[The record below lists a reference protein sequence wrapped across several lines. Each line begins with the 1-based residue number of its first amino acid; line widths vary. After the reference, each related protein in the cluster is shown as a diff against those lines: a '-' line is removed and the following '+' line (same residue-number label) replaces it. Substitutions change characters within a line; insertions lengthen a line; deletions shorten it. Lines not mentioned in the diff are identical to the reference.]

1 MVNAPAM
8 RISPSRKL
16 VYNVAWGITRTLR
29 VHRFGI
35 DHIIGA
41 LRASPTGT
49 CIIAHWHQSL
59 LSVLLPHHH
68 LPVAT
73 MASRSRDGEII
84 TRYLEDIGL
93 KPVRGSSSK
102 GGAAGA
108 RDLIRYLE
116 HGHSIVLNVDGPRGP
131 FKEAKSGVP
140 VIARRHGVPVV
151 PIACRATREIAL
163 KGSWDR
169 FRIPVPFS
177 HMAAVYGEPLWFTGV
192 DDEATRLQDRRRLA
206 RALHAVECRAT
217 ALVGKNDGQPP
228 ARYLRWLTDA
238 APEAAA
244 DGA

>member
-1 MVNAPAM
+1 M
-8 RISPSRKL
+8 RIRPSRQL
-16 VYNVAWGITRTLR
+16 VYTVAWGITRSLR

-35 DHIIGA
+35 ANIIAA

-68 LPVAT
+68 MPVAT
-73 MASRSRDGEII
+73 LASHSRDGEII
-84 TRYLEDIGL
+84 SRYLEDIGL

-108 RDLIRYLE
+108 RELIRCLE

-131 FKEAKSGVP
+131 FKEVKSGVP

-151 PIACRATREIAL
+151 PIACRATREISL

-177 HMAAVYGEPLWFTGV
+177 HMAAVYGEPLWFTG
-192 DDEATRLQDRRRLA
+192 DENDTTRLEDRRRLA
-206 RALHAVECRAT
+206 KALHQVEQRAT
-217 ALVGKNDGQPP
+217 TLVGRNDGLPP
-228 ARYLRWLTDA
+228 EKFLTWLST
-238 APEAAA
+238 
-244 DGA
+244 